1 MTDFPVLLKY
11 KNFRFEDDEFYDFC
25 LQNDQL
31 KFERDANGNIIVMPN
46 TGGKTGKRNAALNA
60 EVYFWNKT
68 FPLGIV
74 FDSSTAFKL
83 PSSAV
88 RSPDVAWVSRQRWEA
103 LSASEQEKFPP
114 LCPDFVIELISASDN
129 EAEAKI
135 KMTDDW
141 LANGCR
147 LAWLINPFE
156 QTAYIYRPNI
166 EVEQIVG
173 FDKKLSGE
181 GVLPN
186 FELDLSVLK

>member
-1 MTDFPVLLKY
+1 MSDYPVLLNY
-11 KNFRFEDDEFYDFC
+11 KKFRFEDDEFYDFC
-25 LQNDQL
+25 IQNDQL

-68 FPLGIV
+68 FPFGIV

-103 LSASEQEKFPP
+103 LTETEQEKFPP
-114 LCPDFVIELISASDN
+114 LCPDFVIELISATDN
-129 EAEAKI
+129 EEEAKK

-156 QTAYIYRPNI
+156 QTAYIYRPNTV
-166 EVEQIVG
+166 VEQIVG

-181 GVLPN
+181 TVLPN